1 MSKEMYI
8 ASSPHETKVA
18 VLEDDQ
24 LVEVYFE
31 RDTDVGLVGG
41 IYKGRVSRVLP
52 GMQSAFV
59 DIGLERD
66 AFLYV
71 SDFYEDQEEYDKVF
85 EEAEARA
92 TKFTAQQAEAPSA
105 PPVAAA
111 PIVME
116 PPPRAVAEVAP
127 PPPAL
132 LPIAPPV
139 VPPPVEVPAA
149 TVAPPIPVAA
159 PPAPRE
165 SDRRPFDSRR
175 GRRRHHRG
183 RPDFGEG
190 RHGDRRFP
198 PPYRPEE
205 PATESHT
212 FEILPG
218 ESLAKYS
225 HAAPAPLE
233 EAETGKPEGS
243 MTEVGLGSERVPEGV
258 HLNDNMSGESED
270 SFAGN
275 GPVIESVKLSTE
287 ASPAAEILA
296 EAAKVE
302 PAMAPE
308 PVAEAAQVEPAVSAE
323 VAPEPPATVT
333 TVVADATM
341 SFAPGA
347 LQAIM
352 ASAAPESAAA
362 EVAEAPVPTSATPVP
377 PLPEERAPVEP
388 VASALGS
395 LAVGPAPVAEIP
407 APSFAAEV
415 AASHLG
421 GGIAGPSLEA
431 AEPKETMEAA
441 ATEAL
446 AESATASPKSAAV
459 EPAPDV
465 AELGDG
471 EEKGESEEEIAEEV
485 EGEEESLEEGELLA
499 EASEGELDD
508 EGELPAEDAA
518 GAGGEGQPVVQ
529 EAASGDGSTG
539 AASGAPGDRTYTLR
553 EPNQR
558 PRFGPRRRRGRRSP
572 GGDRGPRRFDKP
584 RDSSRP
590 GGNHHPVQIA
600 EVLKEGQEIV
610 VQIAKEPLG
619 TKGARITSHV
629 ALPGRYLVYMPTID
643 HIGVSRKIAS
653 EEERLRLR
661 NIILENKGAL
671 TGGFI
676 VRTAGQGRPEEEF
689 KADLKFLSALW
700 SEIRSKA
707 DRLKAPALLHR
718 DLDLVQ
724 RLLRDLLT
732 PDFKCVRV
740 DNEIDYERVLD
751 FVNRCQP
758 ALVGKVKLYSRDTP
772 LYEEFGIQ
780 QEIEKALK
788 PKVWLKSGGYIVI
801 NQTEALVAI
810 DVNTG
815 KFVGKTNRLEDTI
828 VKTNVDAVNE
838 IVRQVRLRDLGGIIV
853 IDFIDMDERKNR
865 AKVVQALEEAFRSD
879 RAPTKVISFHDF
891 GLVAVTRK
899 RVKQSLERTLCV
911 PCSYCSGSG
920 WVKSVNTVCN
930 EILAEA
936 RKMARE
942 IDGNVMTL
950 RVNPEVAK
958 ALKLREGGLVSELE
972 SLTKK
977 DVIIKSDPNVHQER
991 FEIY

>member
-8 ASSPHETKVA
+8 SSSPHETKVA

-71 SDFYEDQEEYDKVF
+71 SDFFYEDQEEYDKVF

-92 TKFTAQQAEAPSA
+92 TKFTTQQAEAP
-105 PPVAAA
+105 AA
-111 PIVME
+111 PVPLAAPLVTE
-116 PPPRAVAEVAP
+116 PPPPVVAEVAP
-127 PPPAL
+127 PP
-132 LPIAPPV
+132 
-139 VPPPVEVPAA
+139 
-149 TVAPPIPVAA
+149 VAPPEVEPRDAA
-159 PPAPRE
+159 STAPTPAALPQPPRDSHE
-165 SDRRPFDSRR
+165 RRPFDPRR
-175 GRRRHHRG
+175 GRRRRHRG
-183 RPDFGEG
+183 RPEFGEG

-198 PPYRPEE
+198 PPHRPAEE
-205 PATESHT
+205 PVAEPYT

-218 ESLAKYS
+218 ESLAKYRN
-225 HAAPAPLE
+225 AASTPAE
-233 EAETGKPEGS
+233 EAEGGMPRDHVADVGAEGLEAAEDG
-243 MTEVGLGSERVPEGV
+243 TL
-258 HLNDNMSGESED
+258 HDDNMSEEGGKSFVGNAPAVETGE
-270 SFAGN
+270 
-275 GPVIESVKLSTE
+275 VSTE
-287 ASPAAEILA
+287 ASPAAESIAGAAEVAPAVVPAPVTEAAEPETAVAA
-296 EAAKVE
+296 EAS
-302 PAMAPE
+302 PE
-308 PVAEAAQVEPAVSAE
+308 PPAAVSAVVTDGTVSFAPGMIRSMISSAAEGAHAEVAEAAASEG
-323 VAPEPPATVT
+323 VARIQIPQTAAPIEPPATASRAAEAAPAAEIVAPYSVAETAAPTEVAKAEAPLGAETKEVEEVAAAEAQPESVT
-333 TVVADATM
+333 
-341 SFAPGA
+341 
-347 LQAIM
+347 
-352 ASAAPESAAA
+352 AAPESANQSEFAA
-362 EVAEAPVPTSATPVP
+362 
-377 PLPEERAPVEP
+377 
-388 VASALGS
+388 
-395 LAVGPAPVAEIP
+395 
-407 APSFAAEV
+407 APSETAE
-415 AASHLG
+415 
-421 GGIAGPSLEA
+421 
-431 AEPKETMEAA
+431 
-441 ATEAL
+441 
-446 AESATASPKSAAV
+446 AESATEVGEVSA
-459 EPAPDV
+459 
-465 AELGDG
+465 G
-471 EEKGESEEEIAEEV
+471 EEGI
-485 EGEEESLEEGELLA
+485 EGEEEDWEEGEKLA
-499 EASEGELDD
+499 EGTEGELDD
-508 EGELPAEDAA
+508 EGELPAESELPAEVPASAD
-518 GAGGEGQPVVQ
+518 GAGQPVPPGTP
-529 EAASGDGSTG
+529 ADDDSASR
-539 AASGAPGDRTYTLR
+539 APGAPGDRTYTLR
-553 EPNQR
+553 EPHQR
-558 PRFGPRRRRGRRSP
+558 PRFAPRRRRGRRGP

-584 RDSSRP
+584 RESARP

-600 EVLKEGQEIV
+600 EVLKEGQEIL

-661 NIILENKGAL
+661 NIILENKGSL

-689 KADLKFLSALW
+689 KADLKFLSTLW
-700 SEIRSKA
+700 SEIRAKH
-707 DRLKAPALLHR
+707 DRLKAPALIHR

-740 DNEIDYERVLD
+740 DSEIDYERVLD
-751 FVNRCQP
+751 FVSRCQP

-815 KFVGKTNRLEDTI
+815 KYVGKTNRLEDTI

-865 AKVVQALEEAFRSD
+865 AKVVQALEEALRSD

-899 RVKQSLERTLCV
+899 RVKQSLERTLCD
-911 PCSYCSGSG
+911 PCSYCIGSG

-936 RKMARE
+936 RKMAKG
-942 IDGNVMTL
+942 IDGNVLTL
-950 RVNPEVAK
+950 RVSPEVAK
-958 ALKLREGGLVSELE
+958 ALKSREGNLISELE

>member
-8 ASSPHETKVA
+8 SSSPHETKVA

-92 TKFTAQQAEAPSA
+92 TKFTAQQGETPAAPTAPTAPTVVEAAPVAAPVASA
-105 PPVAAA
+105 PP
-111 PIVME
+111 PI
-116 PPPRAVAEVAP
+116 AVAP
-127 PPPAL
+127 PVSAYSVEPPAAT
-132 LPIAPPV
+132 IAPP
-139 VPPPVEVPAA
+139 P
-149 TVAPPIPVAA
+149 PVAA
-159 PPAPRE
+159 PPASRDTHDGR
-165 SDRRPFDSRR
+165 SFDPRR
-175 GRRRHHRG
+175 GRRRRHRG
-183 RPDFGEG
+183 RPDFREN
-190 RHGDRRFP
+190 RPEDRRFP
-198 PPYRPEE
+198 PPHRAEQPPEE
-205 PATESHT
+205 SHG
-212 FEILPG
+212 FEVLPG

-225 HAAPAPLE
+225 HVTPAPIE
-233 EAETGKPEGS
+233 ETETGIPEYTP
-243 MTEVGLGSERVPEGV
+243 TEGGEGNEAVGIIAPDSHGSETVNISP
-258 HLNDNMSGESED
+258 
-270 SFAGN
+270 
-275 GPVIESVKLSTE
+275 E
-287 ASPAAEILA
+287 ASPA
-296 EAAKVE
+296 
-302 PAMAPE
+302 PD
-308 PVAEAAQVEPAVSAE
+308 PVA
-323 VAPEPPATVT
+323 
-333 TVVADATM
+333 
-341 SFAPGA
+341 
-347 LQAIM
+347 
-352 ASAAPESAAA
+352 AAA
-362 EVAEAPVPTSATPVP
+362 EVESALAADPSAQAPAAAVTSVVTEAMPSFSPGATQATIASSNS
-377 PLPEERAPVEP
+377 ERADFSETPTPAAPSASLPAIPAVETEP
-388 VASALGS
+388 VAA
-395 LAVGPAPVAEIP
+395 IP
-407 APSFAAEV
+407 TSPSFVAEV
-415 AASHLG
+415 AESYSVE
-421 GGIAGPSLEA
+421 GIAGPSSGE
-431 AEPKETMEAA
+431 AEPSK
-441 ATEAL
+441 
-446 AESATASPKSAAV
+446 AV
-459 EPAPDV
+459 EPPAAEAAREITAAPSEAAPESPSER
-465 AELGDG
+465 AELSVL
-471 EEKGESEEEIAEEV
+471 EEDV
-485 EGEEESLEEGELLA
+485 EGEEENLEEGELLA
-499 EASEGELDD
+499 EASEGELED
-508 EGELPAEDAA
+508 EGELPAEVAA
-518 GAGGEGQPVVQ
+518 GATGEGQPVQQ
-529 EAASGDGSTG
+529 EPPADDDSGSRE
-539 AASGAPGDRTYTLR
+539 AGAPGERTYTLR

-558 PRFGPRRRRGRRSP
+558 PRFAPRRRRGRRGP
-572 GGDRGPRRFDKP
+572 GGSGDRGPRRFDKP
-584 RDSSRP
+584 REATRS

-600 EVLKEGQEIV
+600 EVLKEGQEIL

-629 ALPGRYLVYMPTID
+629 ALPGRYLVFMPTIS

-661 NIILENKGAL
+661 NIILENKGPL

-676 VRTAGQGRPEEEF
+676 VRTAGQGRSEEEF
-689 KADLKFLSALW
+689 KADLKFLSTLW
-700 SEIRSKA
+700 SDIRAKH
-707 DRLKAPALLHR
+707 DRLKAPALIHR

-740 DNEIDYERVLD
+740 DSEIDYERVLD
-751 FVNRCQP
+751 FVSRCQP

-780 QEIEKALK
+780 AELDKALK

-801 NQTEALVAI
+801 NQTEALVAV

-815 KFVGKTNRLEDTI
+815 KYVGKTNRLEDTI
-828 VKTNVDAVNE
+828 VKTNVDAVKE

-865 AKVVQALEEAFRSD
+865 ARVVQALEEAFRSD

-899 RVKQSLERTLCV
+899 RVKQSLERTLCE
-911 PCSYCSGSG
+911 PCSYCTGAG

-936 RKMARE
+936 RKMAKG
-942 IDGNVMTL
+942 IDGDVITL

-958 ALKLREGGLVSELE
+958 ALKSREGGLVSELE
-972 SLTKK
+972 ALTKK
-977 DVIIKSDPNVHQER
+977 DVIIKSDASVHQER

>member
-8 ASSPHETKVA
+8 SSSPHETKVA

-92 TKFTAQQAEAPSA
+92 TKFTTQQAEVPL
-105 PPVAAA
+105 AAA
-111 PIVME
+111 PPAVTE
-116 PPPRAVAEVAP
+116 PPLPVVAKVAP
-127 PPPAL
+127 A
-132 LPIAPPV
+132 
-139 VPPPVEVPAA
+139 
-149 TVAPPIPVAA
+149 PVAA
-159 PPAPRE
+159 PAAPPPSEPPAATLGPPAPVATTPASRDSHE
-165 SDRRPFDSRR
+165 RRPFDPRR
-175 GRRRHHRG
+175 GRRRRHRG
-183 RPDFGEG
+183 RSDFGEG
-190 RHGDRRFP
+190 RPGDRKFP

-205 PATESHT
+205 PPTGSPA

-225 HAAPAPLE
+225 HAAPAPPE
-233 EAETGKPEGS
+233 ESEAEIPDGAL
-243 MTEVGLGSERVPEGV
+243 TEVGREGLVAADESALQDKISEEDDDSASVNSPIVREFE
-258 HLNDNMSGESED
+258 MS
-270 SFAGN
+270 
-275 GPVIESVKLSTE
+275 
-287 ASPAAEILA
+287 A
-296 EAAKVE
+296 EAL
-302 PAMAPE
+302 PAPVSE
-308 PVAEAAQVEPAVSAE
+308 VAEAELGPSLEESPDPSGAVSA
-323 VAPEPPATVT
+323 VL
-333 TVVADATM
+333 ADVTM

-347 LQAIM
+347 I
-352 ASAAPESAAA
+352 ASIISSGPTESARA
-362 EVAEAPVPTSATPVP
+362 EVAEAPASAGPAQAAPKEPSPVD
-377 PLPEERAPVEP
+377 AAASVP
-388 VASALGS
+388 VAP
-395 LAVGPAPVAEIP
+395 AVAPEPPAE
-407 APSFAAEV
+407 AATAYSVE
-415 AASHLG
+415 
-421 GGIAGPSLEA
+421 GIAGPSSGE
-431 AEPKETMEAA
+431 AEPKETVQPAEAATPPEPGEA
-441 ATEAL
+441 ATE
-446 AESATASPKSAAV
+446 SPS
-459 EPAPDV
+459 ER
-465 AELGDG
+465 AELSVL
-471 EEKGESEEEIAEEV
+471 EEDV
-485 EGEEESLEEGELLA
+485 EGEDEGLEDAERLA
-499 EASEGELDD
+499 EASEGELED
-508 EGELPAEDAA
+508 EGELAEEVAA
-518 GAGGEGQPVVQ
+518 GAEGEGQPVAQ
-529 EAASGDGSTG
+529 EAASGDAPAAG
-539 AASGAPGDRTYTLR
+539 ALGAPGDRTYTLR
-553 EPNQR
+553 EPHQR
-558 PRFGPRRRRGRRSP
+558 PRFAPRRRRGRR
-572 GGDRGPRRFDKP
+572 GAGGAGDRGPRRFDKP
-584 RDSSRP
+584 RESSRP

-600 EVLKEGQEIV
+600 EVLKEGQEIL

-629 ALPGRYLVYMPTID
+629 ALPGRYLVFMPTID
-643 HIGVSRKIAS
+643 HIGVSRKISS

-661 NIILENKGAL
+661 NIILENKGPL
-671 TGGFI
+671 NGGFI
-676 VRTAGQGRPEEEF
+676 VRTAGQGRSEEEF
-689 KADLKFLSALW
+689 KADLKFLSTLW
-700 SEIRSKA
+700 SEIRSKHE
-707 DRLKAPALLHR
+707 RLKGPALIHR

-740 DNEIDYERVLD
+740 DSEIDYERVLD
-751 FVNRCQP
+751 FVSRCQP

-780 QEIEKALK
+780 AELDKALK

-815 KFVGKTNRLEDTI
+815 KYVGKTNRLEDTI

-865 AKVVQALEEAFRSD
+865 AKVVQALEEALRFD

-899 RVKQSLERTLCV
+899 RVKQSLERTLCE
-911 PCSYCSGSG
+911 PCSYCTGSG

-936 RKMARE
+936 RKMAKGIE
-942 IDGNVMTL
+942 GNVLTL

-958 ALKLREGGLVSELE
+958 ALKSREGGLVSELE

-977 DVIIKSDPNVHQER
+977 DVIIKSDSSVHQER